1 MFCMPHW
8 SGVDLTW
15 VCGSLLFNL
24 GRHNSLLVQLQ
35 QWHLLPQALLLQLQH
50 QRLLMLQLPW

>member
-1 MFCMPHW
+1 MPHW